1 MAEAAA
7 QLAPCYV
14 ANVASAPG
22 GLNYMVG
29 SAAAP
34 AAAGG
39 GMGPCHPMYGPCL
52 DHLMGS
58 MPLEHQQHH
67 QQQSYG
73 DPMLSGMTQG
83 QRHPW
88 MSPLGMN
95 NTMWGPDSPLG
106 TPSAAP
112 GMPGGAFGLMQLPG
126 GSPGAGIPYLVAKDL
141 AEIKAAAAAVG
152 LASNRPLSPSDLA
165 ALKPGHGGNGAP
177 LVVTRE
183 APESPVTP
191 AVMDTRGGAGGHHGV
206 SPLRPFGTLAAVPAS
221 LAIAMNHLR
230 LGGDPRSDAGGSPSP
245 AAGRGGSMS
254 GAATPNSPWEELHK
268 ESRLWRWAS
277 PTAESIAS
285 GISGANSPVPCG
297 SMGGA
302 DDMGYLLHRSGPG
315 ALSVA
320 LPPSQSPSPQPGQ
333 MHLHSKLVIR
343 TTAGSPF
350 DHNGAPASPL
360 HRAATPEGG
369 AMHAAAR
376 AYLMSHP
383 AATPNYEIAR
393 TLKRHAEASSRPAAS
408 VRDSQLLMKLRA
420 SVVYPSLNKEDQLRS
435 RAMWGLVIQLHS
447 AGGAVPFQAA
457 GGWSPGDSGCVG
469 VFVGAVVGG
478 GKGLDRVAGGCMMGA
493 LGGGQGLTG

>member
-1 MAEAAA
+1 MYAA
-7 QLAPCYV
+7 C
-14 ANVASAPG
+14 PG
-22 GLNYMVG
+22 DLMSPV
-29 SAAAP
+29 P
-34 AAAGG
+34 
-39 GMGPCHPMYGPCL
+39 L
-52 DHLMGS
+52 D
-58 MPLEHQQHH
+58 H
-67 QQQSYG
+67 QQQHYG
-73 DPMLSGMTQG
+73 DAMLAQLPQG

-88 MSPLGMN
+88 MSPLGVAGG
-95 NTMWGPDSPLG
+95 MWAPDSPLG

-126 GSPGAGIPYLVAKDL
+126 ASPGAGIPYLVARDL
-141 AEIKAAAAAVG
+141 ADMKAAAAAMG
-152 LASNRPLSPSDLA
+152 LASTRPLSPSDLA
-165 ALKPGHGGNGAP
+165 ALKPGGGAP
-177 LVVTRE
+177 PMVVTRE

-191 AVMDTRGGAGGHHGV
+191 AVMDTRGGAGTHHGA
-206 SPLRPFGTLAAVPAS
+206 SPLRPFGMAPVPAS

-230 LGGDPRSDAGGSPSP
+230 LGGGDPRSAGGSEAGGSPSP

-285 GISGANSPVPCG
+285 GMSGANSPVPG
-297 SMGGA
+297 VSAGGA
-302 DDMGYLLHRSGPG
+302 EDMAYHLMHRGGPG

-320 LPPSQSPSPQPGQ
+320 LPPSQSPSPQPQ
-333 MHLHSKLVIR
+333 MHLTTKLVVR

-350 DHNGAPASPL
+350 DHAPPSPL
-360 HRAATPEGG
+360 AHRAATPEGG

-457 GGWSPGDSGCVG
+457 GETG
-469 VFVGAVVGG
+469 VC
-478 GKGLDRVAGGCMMGA
+478 RVCRVCRV
-493 LGGGQGLTG
+493 